1 MLYRD
6 KIWKRVPRI
15 TWENTHFFFFY
26 AKAKWLFV
34 MHADHHYVSSSVCT
48 EETCAVVC
56 TPSVPRV
63 CAAGRVH
70 WADLLFILLNAEH
83 MSLNFFFSALET
95 SIDRNY
101 GSKVPIMLHVKY
113 AILKVAL
120 MKDRIISQGDL
131 LMAVNNYTTRKWSG
145 CSR

>member
-1 MLYRD
+1 M
-6 KIWKRVPRI
+6 
-15 TWENTHFFFFY
+15 
-26 AKAKWLFV
+26 
-34 MHADHHYVSSSVCT
+34 
-48 EETCAVVC
+48 ETCPTHYLGKYTFLFFLCQSKMAICDARRSSLCLIECMHRRNLRCCMHSLCATCMCRRKSPLGRSFIHSSECTAHVVK
-56 TPSVPRV
+56 
-63 CAAGRVH
+63 
-70 WADLLFILLNAEH
+70 L
-83 MSLNFFFSALET
+83 FFSALET